1 MIHDQIRELDAAA
14 AVLSF
19 DQKLDLGICLPLPQ
33 AYAGSEGQPLSG
45 FRLSRLPFV
54 LTPS

>member
-19 DQKLDLGICLPLPQ
+19 DQKLDLGICLPV
-33 AYAGSEGQPLSG
+33 ASFCKASITEH
-45 FRLSRLPFV
+45 V
-54 LTPS
+54 NTV